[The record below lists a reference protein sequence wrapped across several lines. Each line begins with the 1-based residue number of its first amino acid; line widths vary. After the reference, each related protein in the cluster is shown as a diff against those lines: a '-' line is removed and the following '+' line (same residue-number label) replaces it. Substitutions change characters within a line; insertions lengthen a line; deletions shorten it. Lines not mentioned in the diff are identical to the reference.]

1 MLNET
6 LEHAAVLPH
15 ELVVGAELDDLA
27 AVEAH
32 DVVGGLD
39 GGDSV
44 GNGEDGPS
52 TGWRRAR

>member
-39 GGDSV
+39 GGAMVKTVCLQGGD
-44 GNGEDGPS
+44 EHDE
-52 TGWRRAR
+52 R